1 MNDPRLILDLYPLVI
16 LTKIDEV
23 CHDTREDT
31 SKAFHSQIIG
41 DLVRLQTGLSLSMV
55 SFRFKDSAMNLESSR
70 T

>member
-1 MNDPRLILDLYPLVI
+1 MILDLYPLVI

-41 DLVRLQTGLSLSMV
+41 DLVRLQTGMVQKTSLSLWSHL
-55 SFRFKDSAMNLESSR
+55 DSKTER
-70 T
+70 

>member
-1 MNDPRLILDLYPLVI
+1 MLDLYPLVI

-41 DLVRLQTGLSLSMV
+41 DLVRLTWS
-55 SFRFKDSAMNLESSR
+55 E